1 MTTATSPTD
10 QQSET
15 HGHEQTSKKVAA
27 EVNRRAKREGWVRRA
42 PLLPGLLFTVIVTQ
56 LPFLVTIVLSFRRW
70 DGDRPNLSGWT
81 LRNYE
86 QVFKDEDILSA
97 LWHTVVLTV
106 SVVLI
111 SLVFGLCIALLLNR
125 KFRGRAA
132 VRTMMI
138 APFLIVP
145 VAAATFF
152 RYGVFDAS
160 NGLLA
165 GILTSVKRIFDPDAA
180 AATISIASS
189 HPMLTVI
196 ITLVWQWTPFM
207 TLILLAGLQSRPGD
221 ILEAA
226 AVDGATPWQVFR
238 NLTLPHMQQYLELA
252 GLLGAIYIIQNFDA
266 VFTLTPLNPQT
277 ENLPY
282 LIFRTIQ
289 ADSDYG
295 LASAQGVVVVVLT
308 IVVATFALRTVSS
321 LFKEENA
328 R

>member
-1 MTTATSPTD
+1 MTAVEDKITKTGPRGAGEAD
-10 QQSET
+10 
-15 HGHEQTSKKVAA
+15 A
-27 EVNRRAKREGWVRRA
+27 NRRAKKEAWLRRG
-42 PLLPGLLFTVIVTQ
+42 PLLPGLAFTIIVTQ
-56 LPFLVTIVLSFRRW
+56 LPFIVTIVLSFRRR
-70 DGDRPNLSGWT
+70 DADRPKLSGWT
-81 LRNYE
+81 LRNYT
-86 QVFKDEDILSA
+86 QVFQDKDILSA
-97 LWHTVVLTV
+97 LWHTVLLTV

-111 SLVFGLCIALLLNR
+111 SLVLGLCIALLLNR
-125 KFRGRAA
+125 SFRGRGA

-152 RYGVFDAS
+152 RYGIWDAS
-160 NGLLA
+160 NGLFA
-165 GILTSVKRIFDPDAA
+165 GILTSVNHIFHPDAPPS
-180 AATISIASS
+180 TIAIADQ
-189 HPMLTVI
+189 HPMLTII

-226 AVDGATPWQVFR
+226 SVDGAGPWQMFR
-238 NLTLPHMQQYLELA
+238 SLTMPHMRQYLELA

-277 ENLPY
+277 QNMPY

-308 IVVATFALRTVSS
+308 IIIATFALRTVSS

>member
-1 MTTATSPTD
+1 MDRSMTTVEKSPGKAVED
-10 QQSET
+10 DS
-15 HGHEQTSKKVAA
+15 AA
-27 EVNRRAKREGWVRRA
+27 VRDARRREKREAWSRRM
-42 PLLPGLLFTVIVTQ
+42 PLLPGLIFAIVVTQ
-56 LPFLVTIVLSFRRW
+56 LPFIVTIVLSFRRW
-70 DGDRPNLSGWT
+70 DADRPKISGWT

-86 QVFKDEDILSA
+86 QVFSDSEILSA
-97 LWHTVVLTV
+97 MWHTVVLTV

-111 SLVFGLCIALLLNR
+111 SLVLGLCIALLLNR
-125 KFRGRAA
+125 TFRGRGA

-165 GILTSVKRIFDPDAA
+165 GIITSVKRIFDPNAP
-180 AATISIASS
+180 AATISIAEQ
-189 HPMLTVI
+189 HPMLTII

-226 AVDGATPWQVFR
+226 AVDGASTWQIFR
-238 NLTLPHMQQYLELA
+238 SLTMPHMRQYLELA

-277 ENLPY
+277 QNLPY

-289 ADSDYG
+289 SESDYG
-295 LASAQGVVVVVLT
+295 LASAQGVVVVIIT
-308 IVVATFALRTVSS
+308 IVIATFALRTVSS
-321 LFKEENA
+321 LFKEENK